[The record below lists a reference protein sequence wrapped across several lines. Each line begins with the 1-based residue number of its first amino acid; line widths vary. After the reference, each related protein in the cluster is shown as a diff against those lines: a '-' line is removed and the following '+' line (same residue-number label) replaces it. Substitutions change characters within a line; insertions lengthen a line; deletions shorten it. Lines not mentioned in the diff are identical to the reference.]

1 MTFSIHASQRA
12 QQRGIPPLIIQWLEQ
27 FGEHTN
33 DHKGAVILYFTKK
46 SRRRLEKV
54 VGREV
59 IRRMNEW
66 LDAYAVLLIDGYL
79 VTVGHRFQRILH

>member
-1 MTFSIHASQRA
+1 MNSTIHTNRRM

-27 FGEHTN
+27 FGEHAH

-46 SRRRLEKV
+46 SRRRLEMV

-66 LDAYAVLLIDGYL
+66 LDAYAVLSIDGHL